1 MKKFLV
7 YDDEGEM
14 QNRLCE
20 KLRGLE
26 SLRDAFDIIPLEK
39 DAFLHTMEILKTRQ
53 NAFRENGRWDG
64 EKIPLDET
72 AFFVIDYDLLRNP
85 LDSFLTGEAVAY
97 LTRCFSTCGL
107 IIGINQPPLIDFVL
121 TLQGRPASFA
131 DLNITE
137 KNLNNP
143 GLWGGEWQ
151 GFRPWYWPN
160 LPGFWASFE
169 RRIADVKEAL
179 DAPIWEVLGFD
190 RYTFDVLP
198 RSISDFLGS
207 EPAEVT
213 FREFVRK
220 SGNALKVKD
229 AKSDDCAPEVLSRV
243 AAARI
248 SKWLERLV
256 LPGQDILVDAP
267 HLVSRFPSLIS
278 GDAGDI
284 GAWNTTARLGS
295 HDEAGLDA
303 GIIEEY
309 RLKNHHWLSRPV
321 WFWDGLRSCER
332 IQEVR
337 EPWTVQMPDWVF
349 CEDAS
354 AFDDR
359 DKTASFVAETESP
372 YSRRSVRRFA
382 GYDYRPFARFSA

>member
-1 MKKFLV
+1 M
-7 YDDEGEM
+7 
-14 QNRLCE
+14 
-20 KLRGLE
+20 
-26 SLRDAFDIIPLEK
+26 
-39 DAFLHTMEILKTRQ
+39 
-53 NAFRENGRWDG
+53 
-64 EKIPLDET
+64 
-72 AFFVIDYDLLRNP
+72 IDYDLLRNP

-107 IIGINQPPLIDFVL
+107 IIGINQPPLIDFDL
-121 TLQGRPASFA
+121 TLRGRPTSFA

-160 LPGFWASFE
+160 LPVFWASFE

-179 DAPIWEVLGFD
+179 DAPIWKVLGFD
-190 RYTFDVLP
+190 RYTFDILP
-198 RSISDFLGS
+198 RSMSDFFGA

-213 FREFVRK
+213 FHDFVRK
-220 SGNALKVKD
+220 SGNGLKAKD
-229 AKSDDCAPEVLSRV
+229 TKSDDCAPEVLARIG
-243 AAARI
+243 AARI

-284 GAWNTTARLGS
+284 RAWNTTARLGS
-295 HDEAGLDA
+295 HDKPELDA

-309 RLKNHHWLSRPV
+309 RLKKNHWLSRPV

-354 AFDDR
+354 AVSTTGSETAIVCGGDR
-359 DKTASFVAETESP
+359 ISVFPSVCATVCWLRLS
-372 YSRRSVRRFA
+372 SVRKILCI
-382 GYDYRPFARFSA
+382 ARFEVTHGRCEGDGKRSTSPLMWLAAKNMDRLSQGKRTACRWRTVPGRC